1 MENEKKEEFK
11 VVKSGNS
18 SAWPILIIIF
28 ISFIIIVLSMLLGIS
43 IYNTSNNSIVSG
55 IFIKGVNVSGLT
67 KQEAIYKVRD
77 YLQGAMPNEVKLKHG
92 EYETSINRTQ
102 INADFNIEAAV
113 DAAYRIGR
121 EGNIITDTIEIIKT
135 MVSNIDIQPD
145 LQMNQE
151 ELKKILE
158 DISTKLPDT
167 VIQSSYYIED
177 NNLIVTKGKEGNIV
191 DVEHTTNRIKELLEN
206 LEYQHQKIEIITQ
219 IAKPQEINIEE
230 IHSEIYKEAIDAYYT
245 TNPFVVHPHE
255 NGVDFKMSIEEAKML
270 LQEDKEE
277 YSIPLKVIK
286 PKVTTNMIGN
296 EAFPDLISSF
306 STKYSAS
313 NRDRTTNLKLASDKI
328 NGTVIMPGEIFSY
341 NTVVGKRTIAA
352 GYKEAPIYENGKV
365 VDGLGGGICQI
376 STTLYNAALYANL
389 EIVERRNHQFVP
401 SYSAAG
407 RDATVVYGAIDF
419 KFKNTRS
426 YPIKI
431 ICSVQGG
438 IAKFELFGLHEQNE
452 YEVEVSS
459 QVVSRTATSLK
470 SVTYQTVKQNGQVIR
485 SGIINRDT
493 YKRH

>member
-1 MENEKKEEFK
+1 MENEKKEEFR

-28 ISFIIIVLSMLLGIS
+28 ISFVIIVLSMLLGIS

-55 IFIKGVNVSGLT
+55 VFIKGVNVSGLT
-67 KQEAIYKVRD
+67 KQEAKYKVQN
-77 YLQGAMPNEVKLKHG
+77 YLNEEMPSEIKLKHG

-102 INADFNIEAAV
+102 IGADFDVETAVEAA
-113 DAAYRIGR
+113 YKIGR
-121 EGNIITDTIEIIKT
+121 QSNIIGNTIEIIKT
-135 MVSNIDIQPD
+135 MVSSLNIQPA
-145 LQMNQE
+145 LQINKE
-151 ELKKILE
+151 ELEKILE

-167 VIQSSYYIED
+167 VLQSSYYIEE
-177 NNLIVTKGKEGNIV
+177 NTLIVTKGKEGNIV
-191 DVEHTTNRIKELLEN
+191 NVEKTTEKIVDLLEN
-206 LEYQHQKIEIITQ
+206 LEYKSQKIEIITQ
-219 IAKPQEINIEE
+219 VVKPQTIDIEK
-230 IHSEIYKEAIDAYYT
+230 IHNEIYKEAIDAYYT

-255 NGVDFKMSIEEAKML
+255 NGVDFKISVEEAKAL
-270 LQEDKEE
+270 LQEEKEE
-277 YSIPLKVIK
+277 YSIPLKVIR
-286 PKVTTNMIGN
+286 PNVTTNMIGN

-313 NRDRTTNLKLASDKI
+313 NKDRTTNLKLASNKI

-438 IAKFELFGLHEQNE
+438 VAKFELFGLREQNE